1 MITKI
6 ALRNLTEHK
15 SKSFI
20 VGGLIA
26 LGVSLLVMG
35 NSVMDSISAGM
46 RASFTEQYSGDLFIF
61 APFENESELSI
72 FGAMGNEQAD
82 PLERFDEFEAEL
94 SQQENVKLVSKMT
107 VGMGTMESSLGEQ
120 ALSVFWGVDPTAWSN
135 SFAQH
140 LTWHKGGL
148 WKPGET
154 GVAIP
159 KTQADDLAKAQGA
172 PVDVGDSVLIT
183 VMGESGISIRELP
196 VTGIFEFKTI
206 SAPQMEL
213 LSLVDLQS
221 SQELL
226 SLDEDNNYF
235 VELSDAETN
244 VLGEVSDGDLFG
256 SDDLFGGEGDNL
268 FTEVET
274 VSMDSLDD
282 ELAQTLKRTESAESG
297 FVPQYHFAV
306 VLLENPNQLTET
318 QVAISEWAA
327 EKDLNWRIG
336 DWENAAG
343 FIGGMANSIKAVLNG
358 LVMIIAFVSTLIIMN
373 TLVISVT
380 ERLQEIGTMRAIG
393 AQKMYVRKMILA
405 ETLILALAS
414 SFVGVSIAGVVL
426 TVIGV
431 NGIPA
436 SNEFLSVLF
445 GGDALYPFLSLS
457 AAVQA
462 VSVMSIGAL
471 VACLY
476 PLAIALKVSPLKAMQ
491 G

>member
-1 MITKI
+1 
-6 ALRNLTEHK
+6 
-15 SKSFI
+15 
-20 VGGLIA
+20 
-26 LGVSLLVMG
+26 
-35 NSVMDSISAGM
+35 
-46 RASFTEQYSGDLFIF
+46 
-61 APFENESELSI
+61 
-72 FGAMGNEQAD
+72 
-82 PLERFDEFEAEL
+82 
-94 SQQENVKLVSKMT
+94 
-107 VGMGTMESSLGEQ
+107 
-120 ALSVFWGVDPTAWSN
+120 
-135 SFAQH
+135 
-140 LTWHKGGL
+140 
-148 WKPGET
+148 
-154 GVAIP
+154 
-159 KTQADDLAKAQGA
+159 
-172 PVDVGDSVLIT
+172 
-183 VMGESGISIRELP
+183 
-196 VTGIFEFKTI
+196 
-206 SAPQMEL
+206 
-213 LSLVDLQS
+213 
-221 SQELL
+221 
-226 SLDEDNNYF
+226 
-235 VELSDAETN
+235 
-244 VLGEVSDGDLFG
+244 
-256 SDDLFGGEGDNL
+256 
-268 FTEVET
+268 
-274 VSMDSLDD
+274 
-282 ELAQTLKRTESAESG
+282 
-297 FVPQYHFAV
+297 